1 MNTLEILY
9 QAFRVR
15 YSLNQLQQILDRGCR
30 VAVLAPEGG
39 AEVIRGFLG
48 EPIPGFDERQPLDDL
63 VILPWE
69 LDEAA
74 SKELRTCDACVVY
87 FPEGPP
93 DEETLEELAGKI
105 PLHVKTLWVCEAEG
119 PQAKVFHEKD
129 LTLPTVRSLPTASPG
144 PHFLRLLLASLPQ
157 VSLVLARDWTLLR
170 EYFCQTLTRRTA
182 LRNGVRAGISS
193 LPLRTV
199 PVVGPVLAMLATSA
213 ETMMLT
219 SSQLRLSFV
228 IAAVH
233 GRPLDFFDR
242 ISELWPIVGS
252 AFGFRG
258 VSRYLVKLL
267 PGGFRPGTKASI
279 AFAGTFAVGEA
290 SRLFYHMGQPDSDEV
305 RRELL
310 RRSHEEGARE
320 AQLLFRRILAGQSID
335 EVGVGGTEVI
345 DLVEGL
351 TTLESVVGD
360 PILGEALNN
369 EEERLREAVA
379 QQLQPPSAENVELE
393 ESAAEQGS
401 AQPED
406 VVSLGDPTPAE
417 DPGPA
422 EDAIPSPQPRG
433 GDSAAGHGE
442 EPDSEPQPASSSAP
456 DSDPGEASDSAP
468 ETAPIE
474 EPATAAEPDPIEEP
488 ATVAEPAPIEEP
500 ATVGEPRPIEEP
512 RTVEAPLPATA
523 EGKSKSKRSSRPASK
538 KDGSGR
544 SRGKAKG
551 KKPAD
556 EE

>member
-39 AEVIRGFLG
+39 AEVIQGFLG
-48 EPIPGFDERQPLDDL
+48 EPIPGLDERQPLDDL

-69 LDEAA
+69 LDDAA
-74 SKELRTCDACVVY
+74 GKELRTCDACVVY

-93 DEETLEELAGKI
+93 EEEQLEELAGKI
-105 PLHVKTLWVCEAEG
+105 PLHVKTLWVCESDS

-144 PHFLRLLLASLPQ
+144 THFLRLLLASLPQ
-157 VSLVLARDWTLLR
+157 ISLVLARDWTTLR

-242 ISELWPIVGS
+242 ISELWPIVGG

-345 DLVEGL
+345 ELVEGL
-351 TTLESVVGD
+351 TTLESVISD
-360 PILGEALNN
+360 PILGEAISEAQDH

-379 QQLQPPSAENVELE
+379 QELQHPSAENA
-393 ESAAEQGS
+393 AAEEVEETNA
-401 AQPED
+401 AQDD

-422 EDAIPSPQPRG
+422 DDAPSLAQEPTVEMDAIVAPEPSV
-433 GDSAAGHGE
+433 DS
-442 EPDSEPQPASSSAP
+442 PAS
-456 DSDPGEASDSAP
+456 GEQL
-468 ETAPIE
+468 TL
-474 EPATAAEPDPIEEP
+474 IEEP
-488 ATVAEPAPIEEP
+488 ATVSEPAPIGEP
-500 ATVGEPRPIEEP
+500 ATVGEPTPIEEP
-512 RTVEAPLPATA
+512 RTVEAPRSNPENSDAAEAQPAAA
-523 EGKSKSKRSSRPASK
+523 ESKSKSKRSSRPASK

>member
-39 AEVIRGFLG
+39 SEIIQGFLG
-48 EPIPGFDERQPLDDL
+48 EPISGLDDRQPLDDL
-63 VILPWE
+63 VVLPWD
-69 LDEAA
+69 LDPAA
-74 SKELRTCDACVVY
+74 LKELRTCDACVVY
-87 FPEGPP
+87 FPDGPP
-93 DEETLEELAGKI
+93 DEESLEELAGKI
-105 PLHVKTLWVCEAEG
+105 PLHVKTLWVCESDS

-129 LTLPTVRSLPTASPG
+129 LTLPTVRSLPTATPG
-144 PHFLRLLLASLPQ
+144 THFLRLLLASLPQ
-157 VSLVLARDWTLLR
+157 ISLVLARDWTLLR

-242 ISELWPIVGS
+242 ISELWPIVGG
-252 AFGFRG
+252 AFGFRS
-258 VSRYLVKLL
+258 VSRYLVKML

-290 SRLFYHMGQPDSDEV
+290 SRLFYHLGRPDSDEV

-345 DLVEGL
+345 DLVDGL
-351 TTLESVVGD
+351 TTLESVIGD
-360 PILGEALNN
+360 PIVGEALSEARDH

-379 QQLQPPSAENVELE
+379 LELKRSHSEDGSEPRSEVESLGGAVE
-393 ESAAEQGS
+393 PAAEPLDGQALRS
-401 AQPED
+401 NDSLPEGED
-406 VVSLGDPTPAE
+406 AVSLGDPTPAE

-422 EDAIPSPQPRG
+422 EELPSG
-433 GDSAAGHGE
+433 GT
-442 EPDSEPQPASSSAP
+442 EPE
-456 DSDPGEASDSAP
+456 
-468 ETAPIE
+468 
-474 EPATAAEPDPIEEP
+474 
-488 ATVAEPAPIEEP
+488 PIEEP
-500 ATVGEPRPIEEP
+500 ATVGEPAPIAEPATVGEPTPIEEP
-512 RTVEAPLPATA
+512 STIEAASDLDSSTSADDASQKSA
-523 EGKSKSKRSSRPASK
+523 ESKSKSKRSPRPASK